1 MIEQC
6 CEYLSRQFIWLYVLV
21 MSHTCFRV
29 NPHSL
34 VAWVSRSSS
43 SIIWAVRLNGSV
55 FVYKLSGCWFESSCS
70 HLNFRFCTC
79 SKQRVP
85 WHSGDYRV
93 WIDPKTNVDWLLNAY
108 VTWQEQT
115 VKCTV
120 QMITHR
126 TAHSFGQFGLASL
139 VECLFTN

>member
-6 CEYLSRQFIWLYVLV
+6 CEYLSKQCIWLYFLV

-34 VAWVSRSSS
+34 VAWVSRNSS
-43 SIIWAVRLNGSV
+43 SIIWAVWLNGLV
-55 FVYKLSGCWFESSCS
+55 FVYKLSGCGFESSCS
-70 HLNFRFCTC
+70 NLNLRFCTC
-79 SKQRVP
+79 SKQRIP

-93 WIDPKTNVDWLLNAY
+93 CIDPKTHVDWLLNAY
-108 VTWQEQT
+108 VTWQEHT

-120 QMITHR
+120 QMTTHR
-126 TAHSFGQFGLASL
+126 TAQSFGQFGLASL
-139 VECLFTN
+139 VECLLTN